1 MTTLLV
7 DQLRD
12 LGACSDA
19 IAWVGDRDLAAA
31 WAECQRGDWMLW
43 LAARFGVD
51 RRLIEEVRTAAA
63 AAYAAAYAADAYAAD
78 ATRTR
83 SLADCADLVRSVIAA
98 DDVAKAMGWLP

>member
-63 AAYAAAYAADAYAAD
+63 AAYAADAYAAD
-78 ATRTR
+78 ATRTRSR